1 MTVRPR
7 GIVPIVEGP
16 GDKAAAPI
24 LLRRVLHERLR
35 RYDVRVLQPKSANGK
50 PRLVKRLENFLGYA
64 RITPECA
71 AVLVLI
77 DADEECPRELG
88 AELARRARA
97 IGVGIPI
104 AVVCAK
110 PEYENWFLA
119 SDQTFC
125 GDVEEY
131 RGAKEW
137 LSRKMPRGLAYKET
151 TISYSFPPP
160 LISKRRLQLRG
171 PFAGSVTLSKHS

>member
-1 MTVRPR
+1 M
-7 GIVPIVEGP
+7 
-16 GDKAAAPI
+16 
-24 LLRRVLHERLR
+24 
-35 RYDVRVLQPKSANGK
+35 
-50 PRLVKRLENFLGYA
+50 GYA

-151 TISYSFPPP
+151 TNQLQFSTAIDIEAAFTASRSF
-160 LISKRRLQLRG
+160 RRLCNAIQELVECID
-171 PFAGSVTLSKHS
+171 ADKTIVTPAR